1 MIFMSQINGIKELLF
16 AIFLM
21 LLALWSWFLGSEA
34 EGVGIF
40 LYLTLMSPIVGI
52 IYAIIGLSKKDK

>member
-1 MIFMSQINGIKELLF
+1 MSQINGVKELLF

-21 LLALWSWFLGSEA
+21 LLALWSWFLGSE
-34 EGVGIF
+34 EGIVF
-40 LYLTLMSPIVGI
+40 LTYISLLSAIEGI

>member
-1 MIFMSQINGIKELLF
+1 MSQINGIKELLF

-21 LLALWSWFLGSEA
+21 LLALLCLFMAVEA
-34 EGVGIF
+34 GMVFAYYIS
-40 LYLTLMSPIVGI
+40 LLSPIVGI